1 MNEDEWY
8 VHAYRNECLV
18 TCAPEQHFDKLNRVT
33 RETTSVC
40 IIKRN
45 VNLHL

>member
-1 MNEDEWY
+1 MNGMY

-18 TCAPEQHFDKLNRVT
+18 TCALEQHCDKLNRVT
-33 RETTSVC
+33 RETPSVC
-40 IIKRN
+40 IINRN